1 MRYTL
6 LVSAL
11 MLAMTSPA
19 MANDLTK
26 VLEAATEADPEY
38 AAARQNWYADQQVL
52 TQGRAGLLPSVNAS
66 YAHLRNDVTIESTPE
81 IDQEY
86 DTQTTTLSLVQ
97 PLFRPENWYGYGQA
111 RSLTNAAEASFTQ
124 ARQDFLLRVAEK
136 YTDVLRAWD
145 NLVASRAAERAIGRQ
160 LDQTGERFEVG
171 LVPITDVHEA
181 RAVYDL
187 ARVNLIVAESD
198 FSVARDELEAFTGKK
213 LEFIYGLRADLPMTG
228 PEPASPDAWVE
239 RARENNPALLS
250 ARFNADAAR
259 SASRQGLSRQL
270 PSVDLVGQYQHVHN
284 LDESSNAALAP
295 SQTDRN
301 GNSIGLEVSMPLF
314 AGGALNSQRVEA
326 SYRYQAAEEQYR
338 LTYRDVSQS
347 AQSLTRVVMA
357 DAQRVQARRAAR
369 LSAESALKATE
380 SGYEVGTRNA
390 VDLLNAQQSLYQAQ
404 RDYAFARYDY
414 LVNSLRLKSLAGMLD
429 KKDITDIN
437 AWLSP
442 DVIVRLDDPVASQVK
457 ADQASEGQQPATP

>member
-6 LVSAL
+6 ISSAL
-11 MLAMTSPA
+11 LLWLSLPA
-19 MANDLTK
+19 AANDLTT
-26 VLEAATEADPEY
+26 VLDAATQADPEF
-38 AAARQNWYADQQVL
+38 AAARQNWYADQQGL
-52 TQGRAGLLPSVNAS
+52 AQGRAGLLPSINAS
-66 YAHLRNDVTIESTPE
+66 YSHVRNDVTIESSPE
-81 IDQEY
+81 VEQEY
-86 DTQTTTLSLVQ
+86 DTQTTTVSLVQ
-97 PLFRPENWYGYGQA
+97 PLFRPETWYSYGQA
-111 RSLTNAAEASFTQ
+111 RSLTSAAEAQFSQ
-124 ARQDFLLRVAEK
+124 ARQAFLLRVAEK

-160 LDQTGERFEVG
+160 LDQTRERFEVG
-171 LVPITDVHEA
+171 LVPITDVNEA
-181 RAVYDL
+181 KAVYDL

-198 FSVARDELEAFTGKK
+198 FAVARDELEAFTGKK
-213 LEFIYGLRADLPMTG
+213 LEFIYGLRADLPMAG
-228 PEPASPDAWVE
+228 PEPAAPQAWVD
-239 RARENNPALLS
+239 RARENNPTLLA

-259 SASRQGLSRQL
+259 SASRQSLSRQL

-284 LDESSNAALAP
+284 LDESSSAPLAP

-301 GNSIGLEVSMPLF
+301 GNSIGLEVNMPLF

-347 AQSLTRVVMA
+347 AQSLTRVVIA
-357 DAQRVQARRAAR
+357 DAQRVQAQRAAL

-390 VDLLNAQQSLYQAQ
+390 VDLLNAQQSLFQAQ

-414 LVNSLRLKSLAGMLD
+414 LVDSLRLKSLAGMLD
-429 KKDITDIN
+429 RKDITDIN
-437 AWLSP
+437 GWLSP
-442 DVIVRLDDPVASQVK
+442 EVIVRLGDPVTTRAEQG
-457 ADQASEGQQPATP
+457 QGLEGQNPATP